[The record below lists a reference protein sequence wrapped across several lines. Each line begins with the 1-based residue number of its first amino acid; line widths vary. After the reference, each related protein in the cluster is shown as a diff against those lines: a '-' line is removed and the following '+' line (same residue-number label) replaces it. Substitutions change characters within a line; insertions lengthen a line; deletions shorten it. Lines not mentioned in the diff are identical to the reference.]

1 MVLGCTWSVRGGPG
15 WFLVILGQYRALLVG
30 TWWYW
35 VSRRRC
41 WLIFGG
47 AGSVCGGIGWY
58 RVVLGQYNLVL
69 LSIKWN
75 FVSTRLLCLNILKKV
90 LIWSDV
96 TIAGRTDEQTNE
108 RTRKDRATQPMDHE
122 RLR

>member
-1 MVLGCTWSVRGGPG
+1 MVLGGTGSVRGGPG

-41 WLIFGG
+41 WLILGG
-47 AGSVCGGIGWY
+47 AGSVWGNTGWY
-58 RVVLGQYNLVL
+58 MPVLVQYNLVL

-75 FVSTRLLCLNILKKV
+75 WVSTRLLCLNILKKE
-90 LIWSDV
+90 LIWLDV
-96 TIAGRTDEQTNE
+96 TIAGRTNKRTNKE
-108 RTRKDRATQPMDHE
+108 R
-122 RLR
+122 